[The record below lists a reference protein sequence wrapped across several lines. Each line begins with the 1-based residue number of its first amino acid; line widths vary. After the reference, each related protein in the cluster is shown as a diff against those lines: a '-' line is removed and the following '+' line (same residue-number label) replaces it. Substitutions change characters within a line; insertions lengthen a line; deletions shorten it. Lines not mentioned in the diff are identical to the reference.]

1 MSPENAK
8 YYWCCFSHHV
18 FSRGE
23 RENSYDPKTTR
34 YFSFVDFA
42 NYFCE
47 RENFCVSFSLIF
59 ILNAFGQSK
68 IIYVFNTPFQI
79 NQSINNKAQ
88 GGLACSVHNAMRLQ
102 HVRTPWVCAPTARLV
117 DYVCLREGVLWKN
130 PRGSCRLG
138 YRPCEIVL
146 AERDLVTSEI
156 AYRCSWI
163 SFVWEYH

>member
-1 MSPENAK
+1 M
-8 YYWCCFSHHV
+8 

-79 NQSINNKAQ
+79 NQGINNKAQ
-88 GGLACSVHNAMRLQ
+88 GGLACSVHDAMRLR
-102 HVRTPWVCAPTARLV
+102 HVRTPWVCVPTAWPV
-117 DYVCLREGVLWKN
+117 DDVCLREGVL
-130 PRGSCRLG
+130 
-138 YRPCEIVL
+138 
-146 AERDLVTSEI
+146 
-156 AYRCSWI
+156 
-163 SFVWEYH
+163 